1 MNTAASTSAF
11 SALGHLYTP
20 ATRDTPRT
28 AVIEAGVSWS
38 LKAAATS
45 EADVIVWGRLPMP
58 PQTPLL
64 SMSASALK
72 REFVLA
78 RSRVRGLDSLHIVGV
93 HRLEPPSWRG
103 GMVRNALRHAT
114 LGGAILELSRV
125 GRTHRVLDEVIE
137 AAGAQ
142 PAEGAKLRPSY
153 EGSALGAIRLE
164 PGVPAILRVA
174 AEDSPAGPQTAADA
188 LRALEKADLDS
199 IPRLFD
205 SDVTC
210 GAAWTTETLLSGR
223 RPKSLT
229 EDLSHQV
236 ARLCARFPSSES
248 PATSLRDR
256 LALIGARIPKWSA
269 TLRQLVVSTDEV
281 VAGSPSVLQHG
292 DLWTGNLL
300 VSQGRLSGLVDWD
313 GWHPAGLPGV
323 DLLHLLIAE
332 QRMDNLGSHGHVW
345 STRPWESSRFRLV
358 SEGYWRTLGLHP
370 SPRYLFALGVDWW
383 ASRIAN
389 YLSKAPYLTSDKRW
403 VVDNVDAVLHQ
414 IERDL

>member
-1 MNTAASTSAF
+1 VNTAASTSAF
-11 SALGHLYTP
+11 SSLGHLYTP
-20 ATRDTPRT
+20 ATRDTVST
-28 AVIEAGVSWS
+28 AVIEAEDSWS
-38 LKAAATS
+38 LKGAATS
-45 EADVIVWGRLPMP
+45 EADVVVWGRLPML
-58 PQTPLL
+58 PQTPVL
-64 SMSASALK
+64 SLSASALR

-78 RSRVRGLDSLHIVGV
+78 KSRVRGLDSLRIIGV

-103 GMVRNALRHAT
+103 GVVRNALRQAT

-125 GRTHRVLDEVIE
+125 GRTHRVLDAVIE

-142 PAEGAKLRPSY
+142 AAEGAKLRPSY
-153 EGSALGAIRLE
+153 EGSALGAIGLE
-164 PGVPAILRVA
+164 PGVSAILRVA
-174 AEDSPAGPQTAADA
+174 AQDSPAGPQTAADA
-188 LRALEKADLDS
+188 LRALEKVDLDS
-199 IPRLFD
+199 IPRLFN

-223 RPKSLT
+223 RPKALT
-229 EDLSHQV
+229 EDLSNQV
-236 ARLCARFPSSES
+236 ARLCAQFPASDS
-248 PATSLRDR
+248 PATSLRER
-256 LALIGARIPKWSA
+256 LSLIGARIPKWAA
-269 TLRQLVVSTDEV
+269 TLRNLEEAIDDV

-300 VSQGRLSGLVDWD
+300 VSEGRLTGLVDWD

-332 QRMDNLGSHGHVW
+332 QRMDNLGSLGHVW
-345 STRPWESSRFRLV
+345 STRPWESSWFRLV

-370 SPRYLFALGVDWW
+370 SPRHLFALGVDWW

-389 YLSKAPYLTSDKRW
+389 YLSKAPYLMSDERW
-403 VVDNVDAVLHQ
+403 VVDNVNAVLHQ